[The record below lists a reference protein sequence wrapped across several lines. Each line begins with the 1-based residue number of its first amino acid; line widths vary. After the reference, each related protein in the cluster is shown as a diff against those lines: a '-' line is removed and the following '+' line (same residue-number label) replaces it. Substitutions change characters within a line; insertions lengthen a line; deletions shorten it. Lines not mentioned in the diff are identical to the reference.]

1 MYAKTSSSIK
11 VKVTASLDAG
21 LVKAIDDFVKKSE
34 TRSRSQLIEDALRRW
49 HKEQKMRELESQI
62 EEYYVS
68 LSDEEREEN
77 QEWSKISAQSAN
89 QLWDE

>member
-1 MYAKTSSSIK
+1 MDAKTSSSIK

-21 LVKAIDDFVKKSE
+21 LVEAIDDFVKKSE

-77 QEWSKISAQSAN
+77 QEWSKISSQSAHH
-89 QLWDE
+89 LWDE

>member
-1 MYAKTSSSIK
+1 MDAKTSSSIK

-77 QEWSKISAQSAN
+77 QEWSKISTQSAH

>member
-1 MYAKTSSSIK
+1 MDAKTSSSIK

-21 LVKAIDDFVKKSE
+21 LVKDIDDFLKKSK
-34 TRSRSQLIEDALRRW
+34 TRSRSQLIEEALRRW

-77 QEWSKISAQSAN
+77 REWSKISTQSAH